1 MSCNSFNAIYVVICS
16 GCLEEHIGESGV
28 GRTRLRDRVS
38 VYRQLTKQPEHQK
51 LKVEEHI
58 WICGRGSFKIF
69 PFLQMRS
76 NDANLRRAYKTEY
89 KTKLNQLWQIK
100 RMTHRFNVLL
110 ITFKNTPTRD
120 HHFIFGFY
128 IVTQRECPCLTP

>member
-28 GRTRLRDRVS
+28 GRTRLRDRVR

-58 WICGRGSFKIF
+58 
-69 PFLQMRS
+69 
-76 NDANLRRAYKTEY
+76 
-89 KTKLNQLWQIK
+89 
-100 RMTHRFNVLL
+100 
-110 ITFKNTPTRD
+110 
-120 HHFIFGFY
+120 
-128 IVTQRECPCLTP
+128 